1 MQEFLINRCPRRL
14 GIWVISFVLI
24 MSPLAQVQAGT
35 IVRVR
40 TTMGD
45 YSIELLD
52 EITPVTVQNFLNYV
66 NRGAYD
72 GTYLHRVE
80 DGFVVQGGAY
90 RFVPFGDV
98 VDVIQDPPIVN
109 EFNLSN
115 TRGTVAFAKLP
126 GNPNS
131 ATNQWFVNLGD
142 NSAELDLQNEG
153 FTVFG
158 NVLGDGMAVL
168 DAIDDLVRVNL
179 GAKAASTPIFTEGY
193 TSGLDFVTMGVDV
206 VSRFSEAPHFFDD
219 ASGILL
225 TSVNVDNGSQL
236 ASVTLNLLASESGV
250 VFQVDPASVVT
261 LAQSSSSIATYST
274 ADNRLRLPTLEV
286 NLPGTTSSAIDV
298 VFVLS
303 DAENLIFT
311 LESFTIL

>member
-1 MQEFLINRCPRRL
+1 
-14 GIWVISFVLI
+14 
-24 MSPLAQVQAGT
+24 
-35 IVRVR
+35 
-40 TTMGD
+40 MGD

-52 EITPVTVQNFLNYV
+52 AITPVTVQNFLNYV

-80 DGFVVQGGAY
+80 DDFVVQGGAY
-90 RFVPFGDV
+90 RFVPYGDV
-98 VDVIQDPPIVN
+98 VDVIQDLPIVN

-115 TRGTVAFAKLP
+115 TRGTVALAKIP
-126 GNPNS
+126 GDPNS
-131 ATNQWFVNLGD
+131 ATNQWFVNLSD
-142 NSAELDLQNEG
+142 NSAELDFQNEG

-168 DAIDDLVRVNL
+168 DAIDELPTFNL
-179 GAKAASTPIFTEGY
+179 GVKATSTPFFTEAY
-193 TSGLDFVTMGVDV
+193 TSGLDFVTMSVDV

-236 ASVTLNLLASESGV
+236 ASVSLNLLASESGV

-261 LAQSSSSIATYST
+261 LAQNSSSIATYST
-274 ADNRLRLPTLEV
+274 TDNRLRLPTLEV
-286 NLPGTTSSAIDV
+286 NLQGTTSSAIDV

-311 LESFTIL
+311 LESFTTLQGLYP